1 MEAVSV
7 LRPTTSVQTACQVLE
22 MSRATLYRQ
31 QAAQLTA
38 NTDAETGTGDVVPY
52 LRAPHP
58 RALSHKE
65 RQSVLDILHSD
76 RFVDTAP
83 AEVSAT
89 LLDEGRFLASERTM
103 YRLLA
108 QAGESGDRRHQRVHP
123 PYQKPELLAT
133 APNHVWSWD
142 ITKLKGPQKGTFFS
156 LYVLLDIYSRYVTGW
171 SLADRE
177 QASLAERLIAEA
189 TTKQEIPPGQLT
201 VHADRG
207 SAMTS
212 QPVAWL
218 LADLGITKSH
228 SRPHTSN
235 DNPFSE
241 AQFKTLKYQPDFPAR
256 FGSLEDARAFCRR
269 FFPWYNTTHR
279 HAGIGYFTPEAIHL
293 GHAPD
298 LHTVRTQVLQSAYDL
313 HPERFVRQVP
323 KPPALPTAVWINP
336 PTPLKETEVAHEY
349 RRFRVSFLLTGSAH
363 RHPPAVHVIAIRSL
377 SVHRNT

>member
-7 LRPTTSVQTACQVLE
+7 LCPTTGVQTACRVLG
-22 MSRATLYRQ
+22 MPRATFYRRQ
-31 QAAQLTA
+31 TAQLTTA
-38 NTDAETGTGDVVPY
+38 TESGAGEVAPC

-58 RALSHKE
+58 RALSQGE
-65 RQSVLDILHSD
+65 RQSVLEILHSD

-83 AEVSAT
+83 AGVYAT

-279 HAGIGYFTPEAIHL
+279 HAGIGYFTPEAVHL
-293 GHAPD
+293 GHAPAF
-298 LHTVRTQVLQSAYDL
+298 HTLRTQVLQSAYDL

-336 PTPLKETEVAHEY
+336 PTPLKETEVAH
-349 RRFRVSFLLTGSAH
+349 
-363 RHPPAVHVIAIRSL
+363 
-377 SVHRNT
+377 